1 MVVEN
6 DKAETFSHSS
16 RAYIHFLH
24 QIFGDRMLCQNISG
38 DNISGHLK
46 ALDKSVSS
54 VEGPVGRVKE
64 MVPNLSGKLS
74 ASQH

>member
-1 MVVEN
+1 
-6 DKAETFSHSS
+6 
-16 RAYIHFLH
+16 
-24 QIFGDRMLCQNISG
+24 MLCQNISG

-64 MVPNLSGKLS
+64 MVPTLSGKLS
-74 ASQH
+74 KSALIFPGIKSEMDLGLRELS

>member
-1 MVVEN
+1 
-6 DKAETFSHSS
+6 
-16 RAYIHFLH
+16 
-24 QIFGDRMLCQNISG
+24 MLCQNISG

-74 ASQH
+74 KSALIFPEI